1 MATGRHQIKPES
13 AMGKKLK
20 HLAKNEIDGQFVAA
34 IRDSANQIWL
44 AGLGAFA
51 KAQEGGTK
59 LFETLVQ
66 EGEKVQKRATKA
78 ASDTITEVKE
88 QATGTWGKLER
99 VFEDRVSQ
107 ALHGLNVPTKK
118 DVDALSRRVSELT
131 VVTKKLTASSA
142 HKTHHQAAK

>member
-1 MATGRHQIKPES
+1 MS
-13 AMGKKLK
+13 KKLRR
-20 HLAKNEIDGQFVAA
+20 LASSEINGQFVAA
-34 IRDSANQIWL
+34 VRDSASQIWL

-78 ASDTITEVKE
+78 AGDTIADVKE

-99 VFEDRVSQ
+99 VFEDRVSR

-131 VVTKKLTASSA
+131 AVTKKLTASRKS
-142 HKTHHQAAK
+142 HAAQS

>member
-1 MATGRHQIKPES
+1 
-13 AMGKKLK
+13 MGKKLK
-20 HLAKNEIDGQFVAA
+20 HLASSEIDGQFVAA

-59 LFETLVQ
+59 LFDTLVQ

-78 ASDTITEVKE
+78 AGDTIADVKE

-99 VFEDRVSQ
+99 VFEDRVSR

-118 DVDALSRRVSELT
+118 DVDSLAKRVSELT
-131 VVTKKLTASSA
+131 AVTKKLSAST
-142 HKTHHQAAK
+142 HKTQHQAAK

>member
-1 MATGRHQIKPES
+1 
-13 AMGKKLK
+13 MGKKLK
-20 HLAKNEIDGQFVAA
+20 HLASSQIDGQFVAA

-59 LFETLVQ
+59 LFETLVE

-78 ASDTITEVKE
+78 AGDTIAEVKE

-131 VVTKKLTASSA
+131 VVTKKLTASSG

>member
-1 MATGRHQIKPES
+1 
-13 AMGKKLK
+13 MGNKLK
-20 HLAKNEIDGQFVAA
+20 HLGSSEIDGQFVAA

-131 VVTKKLTASSA
+131 AVTKKLTASSA

>member
-1 MATGRHQIKPES
+1 MA
-13 AMGKKLK
+13 KKLK
-20 HLAKNEIDGQFVAA
+20 HLAGGQIDGQFVAA

-59 LFETLVQ
+59 LFETLVE

-78 ASDTITEVKE
+78 AGDTLTEVKE

-131 VVTKKLTASSA
+131 VVTKKLTASSG
-142 HKTHHQAAK
+142 HKVHHQAAK

>member
-1 MATGRHQIKPES
+1 
-13 AMGKKLK
+13 MGKKLK
-20 HLAKNEIDGQFVAA
+20 HLASSEIDGQFVAA

-59 LFETLVQ
+59 LFETLVE
-66 EGEKVQKRATKA
+66 EGEKVQKRATKVA
-78 ASDTITEVKE
+78 GDKITEVKE

-118 DVDALSRRVSELT
+118 DVDTLSRRVSELT
-131 VVTKKLTASSA
+131 VVTKKLTASSGR
-142 HKTHHQAAK
+142 KTHHQAAK

>member
-1 MATGRHQIKPES
+1 MV
-13 AMGKKLK
+13 KKLK
-20 HLAKNEIDGQFVAA
+20 HLAKNDIDSQFVAA
-34 IRDSANQIWL
+34 IKDSANQIWL

-66 EGEKVQKRATKA
+66 EGEKVQKRATKV
-78 ASDTITEVKE
+78 ASDTITEVKD

-131 VVTKKLTASSA
+131 AVTKKLSSSSGRKA
-142 HKTHHQAAK
+142 HH

>member
-1 MATGRHQIKPES
+1 
-13 AMGKKLK
+13 MGKKLK
-20 HLAKNEIDGQFVAA
+20 HSAVNQIDGQFVAA

-59 LFETLVQ
+59 LFETLVE

-78 ASDTITEVKE
+78 AGDTFAEVKE

-131 VVTKKLTASSA
+131 VVTKKLTTSSGR
-142 HKTHHQAAK
+142 KTHHQAAR

>member
-1 MATGRHQIKPES
+1 
-13 AMGKKLK
+13 MGKKFK
-20 HLAKNEIDGQFVAA
+20 LANGQIDGQFVAA

-59 LFETLVQ
+59 LFETLVE

-78 ASDTITEVKE
+78 AGDTIAEVKE

-131 VVTKKLTASSA
+131 VVTKKLTSSSGR
-142 HKTHHQAAK
+142 KTHHQAAR

>member
-1 MATGRHQIKPES
+1 MV
-13 AMGKKLK
+13 KKLK

-51 KAQEGGTK
+51 KAQEGGSK

-66 EGEKVQKRATKA
+66 EGEKVQKRATKV
-78 ASDTITEVKE
+78 ASDTITEVKD

-131 VVTKKLTASSA
+131 VVTKKLTSSSGR
-142 HKTHHQAAK
+142 KTHHQAAR

>member
-1 MATGRHQIKPES
+1 
-13 AMGKKLK
+13 MGKKLK
-20 HLAKNEIDGQFVAA
+20 HLASSQIDGQFVAA

-59 LFETLVQ
+59 LFETLVE

-78 ASDTITEVKE
+78 AGDTIAEVKE

-131 VVTKKLTASSA
+131 VVTKKLTSSSGR
-142 HKTHHQAAK
+142 KTHHQAAR

>member
-1 MATGRHQIKPES
+1 M
-13 AMGKKLK
+13 
-20 HLAKNEIDGQFVAA
+20 
-34 IRDSANQIWL
+34 
-44 AGLGAFA
+44 GAFA

-59 LFETLVQ
+59 LFETLVE
-66 EGEKVQKRATKA
+66 EGEKVQKRATKVA
-78 ASDTITEVKE
+78 GDKITEVKE

-131 VVTKKLTASSA
+131 AVTKKLTASSA
-142 HKTHHQAAK
+142 HKSSH

>member
-1 MATGRHQIKPES
+1 MES

-20 HLAKNEIDGQFVAA
+20 LANSQIDGQFVAA

-131 VVTKKLTASSA
+131 LVTKKLTSS
-142 HKTHHQAAK
+142 

>member
-1 MATGRHQIKPES
+1 
-13 AMGKKLK
+13 MGKKLK
-20 HLAKNEIDGQFVAA
+20 HLASNQIDGQFVAA

-59 LFETLVQ
+59 LFETLVE

-78 ASDTITEVKE
+78 AGDTIAEVKE

-131 VVTKKLTASSA
+131 VVTKKLTSSSGR
-142 HKTHHQAAK
+142 KTHHQAAR

>member
-1 MATGRHQIKPES
+1 MV
-13 AMGKKLK
+13 KKLK
-20 HLAKNEIDGQFVAA
+20 HLAKNDIDGQFVAA

-66 EGEKVQKRATKA
+66 EGEKVQKRATKV
-78 ASDTITEVKE
+78 ASDTITEVKD

-131 VVTKKLTASSA
+131 AVTKKLSSSSGRKA
-142 HKTHHQAAK
+142 HH

>member
-1 MATGRHQIKPES
+1 
-13 AMGKKLK
+13 MGKKLK
-20 HLAKNEIDGQFVAA
+20 LANNKIDGQFVAA

-59 LFETLVQ
+59 LFETLVE

-78 ASDTITEVKE
+78 AGDTIAEVKE

-131 VVTKKLTASSA
+131 VVTKKLTSSSGR
-142 HKTHHQAAK
+142 KTHHQAAR

>member
-1 MATGRHQIKPES
+1 
-13 AMGKKLK
+13 MGKKLK
-20 HLAKNEIDGQFVAA
+20 HLASSQIDGQFVAA

-59 LFETLVQ
+59 LFETLVE

-78 ASDTITEVKE
+78 AGDTIAEVKE

-131 VVTKKLTASSA
+131 VVTKKLTSSSGR
-142 HKTHHQAAK
+142 KTHHQTAR

>member
-1 MATGRHQIKPES
+1 
-13 AMGKKLK
+13 MGKKLK
-20 HLAKNEIDGQFVAA
+20 HSASGEIDGQFVAA

-59 LFETLVQ
+59 LFETLVE

-78 ASDTITEVKE
+78 AGDTIAEVKE

-118 DVDALSRRVSELT
+118 DVDALSRHVSELT
-131 VVTKKLTASSA
+131 VVTKKLTSSSGR
-142 HKTHHQAAK
+142 KTHHQAAR

>member
-1 MATGRHQIKPES
+1 
-13 AMGKKLK
+13 MGKKLK
-20 HLAKNEIDGQFVAA
+20 HLAGNQIDGQLVAA

-59 LFETLVQ
+59 LFETLVE

-78 ASDTITEVKE
+78 AGDTIAEVKE

-131 VVTKKLTASSA
+131 VATKKLTAPSR

>member
-1 MATGRHQIKPES
+1 MA
-13 AMGKKLK
+13 KKLK
-20 HLAKNEIDGQFVAA
+20 HLAGSEIDGQFVAA

-59 LFETLVQ
+59 LFETLVE
-66 EGEKVQKRATKA
+66 EGEKVQKRATKVA
-78 ASDTITEVKE
+78 GDKITEVKE

-131 VVTKKLTASSA
+131 AVTKKLTASSA
-142 HKTHHQAAK
+142 HKSSH

>member
-1 MATGRHQIKPES
+1 
-13 AMGKKLK
+13 MGKKLK
-20 HLAKNEIDGQFVAA
+20 LANSQIDGQFVAA

-131 VVTKKLTASSA
+131 VVTKKLTSSSGR
-142 HKTHHQAAK
+142 KTHHQAAR

>member
-1 MATGRHQIKPES
+1 
-13 AMGKKLK
+13 MGKKFK
-20 HLAKNEIDGQFVAA
+20 LANGQIDGQFVAA

-59 LFETLVQ
+59 LFETLVE

-78 ASDTITEVKE
+78 AGDTIAEVKE

-131 VVTKKLTASSA
+131 VVTKKLTSSSGR
-142 HKTHHQAAK
+142 KTNHQAAR

>member
-1 MATGRHQIKPES
+1 MV
-13 AMGKKLK
+13 KKLK
-20 HLAKNEIDGQFVAA
+20 HLAKNDIDGQFVAA

-66 EGEKVQKRATKA
+66 EGEKVQKRATKV
-78 ASDTITEVKE
+78 ASDTITEVKD

-131 VVTKKLTASSA
+131 AVTKKLSSSSSRKA
-142 HKTHHQAAK
+142 HH

>member
-1 MATGRHQIKPES
+1 
-13 AMGKKLK
+13 MGKKLK
-20 HLAKNEIDGQFVAA
+20 HSASSQIDGQFVAA

-59 LFETLVQ
+59 LFETLVE

-78 ASDTITEVKE
+78 AGDTFNEVKE

-131 VVTKKLTASSA
+131 VVTKKLTSSSGR
-142 HKTHHQAAK
+142 KTHHQAAR

>member
-1 MATGRHQIKPES
+1 MA
-13 AMGKKLK
+13 KKLK

-66 EGEKVQKRATKA
+66 EGEKVQKRATKV
-78 ASDTITEVKE
+78 ASDTITEVKD

-131 VVTKKLTASSA
+131 AVTKKLTSSSGTQNASPSGQVILIGDCIPCPA
-142 HKTHHQAAK
+142 G

>member
-1 MATGRHQIKPES
+1 
-13 AMGKKLK
+13 MGKKLK
-20 HLAKNEIDGQFVAA
+20 HLASSQIDGQFVAA

-51 KAQEGGTK
+51 KAQEGSSK
-59 LFETLVQ
+59 LFETLVE

-78 ASDTITEVKE
+78 AGDTIAEVKE

-131 VVTKKLTASSA
+131 VVTKKLTASRGSNSA
-142 HKTHHQAAK
+142 HKTHHQAAR

>member
-1 MATGRHQIKPES
+1 MV
-13 AMGKKLK
+13 KKLK

-66 EGEKVQKRATKA
+66 EGEKVQKRATKV
-78 ASDTITEVKE
+78 ASDTITEVKD

-131 VVTKKLTASSA
+131 AVTKKLSSSSGRKA
-142 HKTHHQAAK
+142 HH

>member
-1 MATGRHQIKPES
+1 
-13 AMGKKLK
+13 MGKKLK
-20 HLAKNEIDGQFVAA
+20 HLGSSEIDGQFVAA

-131 VVTKKLTASSA
+131 VVTKKLTSSSGR
-142 HKTHHQAAK
+142 KTHHQAAR

>member
-1 MATGRHQIKPES
+1 
-13 AMGKKLK
+13 MGKKLK
-20 HLAKNEIDGQFVAA
+20 HLGSSEIDGQFVAA

-66 EGEKVQKRATKA
+66 EGEKVQKRATKV

-131 VVTKKLTASSA
+131 AVTKKLSSSSGRKA
-142 HKTHHQAAK
+142 HH